1 MNHSPNTT
9 DRNRG
14 GFAERLATGL
24 LVAFFTGLGWVTL
37 VDGGISLHGK
47 TGAVSHL
54 TGAGARWFA
63 LSAFAVAAI
72 ASLLLSKSLW
82 LSSRG
87 AATFAAAV
95 LLHPALYLLC
105 PA

>member
-1 MNHSPNTT
+1 MNMLMNQSPNTT

-37 VDGGISLHGK
+37 IDGGISLHGK

-54 TGAGARWFA
+54 T
-63 LSAFAVAAI
+63 
-72 ASLLLSKSLW
+72 
-82 LSSRG
+82 G